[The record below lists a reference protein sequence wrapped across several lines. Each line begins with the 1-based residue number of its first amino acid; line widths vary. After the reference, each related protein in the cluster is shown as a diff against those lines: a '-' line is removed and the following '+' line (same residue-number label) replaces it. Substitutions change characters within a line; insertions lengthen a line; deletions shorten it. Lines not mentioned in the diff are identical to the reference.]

1 MQTTL
6 NAFAALGRPTTSG
19 VRAYIQS
26 LLSQSSS
33 PLHSDPSLLER
44 CTVKQIEAMMH
55 LPFDIGDFTDFT
67 SSKTVSVEC
76 VDDIFIFGKD
86 NLMYVWDI
94 ACKKY
99 ALGTWTWGC

>member
-1 MQTTL
+1 MQMTL
-6 NAFAALGRPTTSG
+6 NAFAALGRPTISG

-26 LLSQSSS
+26 LLSRSSS

-44 CTVKQIEAMMH
+44 CTVKQIEATMH

-67 SSKTVSVEC
+67 GSKTVSVEC
-76 VDDIFIFGKD
+76 DIFTFGKD
-86 NLMYVWDI
+86 SLMYVYDI
-94 ACKKY
+94 ACKKH

>member
-1 MQTTL
+1 MTL

-44 CTVKQIEAMMH
+44 CTVKQIEATMH

-76 VDDIFIFGKD
+76 VDDIFTFGKD